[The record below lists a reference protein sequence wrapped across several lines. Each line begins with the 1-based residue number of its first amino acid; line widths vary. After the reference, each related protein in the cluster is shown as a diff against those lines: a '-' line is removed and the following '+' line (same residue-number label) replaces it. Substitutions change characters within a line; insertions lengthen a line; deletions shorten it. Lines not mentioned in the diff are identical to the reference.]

1 MGAAW
6 QKANRGG
13 PGGFF
18 MPEII
23 VKYED
28 KIVER
33 FITEKKRVSIGR
45 TPDNDIV
52 LDNRG
57 VSRRHATIEFNE
69 NQAVIIDNE
78 SLNGTFVNARKV
90 TEEVLK
96 DNDVIAI
103 AKFAMVYHREARKD
117 TDLFGMD
124 GTMVL
129 DTKKQKELIAKDKMS
144 KKLTSDRGCSIL
156 LGENDAEQDMFPLAH
171 SVVTIGRSKVAN
183 IKAKGMFLS
192 SVQAK
197 IVKDG
202 TDFWLVN
209 LGRKGKT
216 RVNGEEVDRH
226 LLKNDDLIQVGK
238 TVFRFLE
245 NRQ

>member
-1 MGAAW
+1 
-6 QKANRGG
+6 
-13 PGGFF
+13 

-33 FITEKKRVSIGR
+33 FITEKKRVTIGR

-57 VSRRHATIEFNE
+57 VSRRHAIIEFGD
-69 NQAVIIDNE
+69 NQAVLIDNE

-96 DNDVIAI
+96 DNDIIAI
-103 AKFAMVYHREARKD
+103 AKYSMVFHHETRKD
-117 TDLFGMD
+117 NDLFGMD

-129 DTKKQKELIAKDKMS
+129 ETKKQKELIAKDKMS
-144 KKLTSDRGCSIL
+144 KKLTTESGCSML
-156 LGENDAEQDMFPLAH
+156 LGEHEAEQDSFPLAH
-171 SVVTIGRSKVAN
+171 SVVTIGRSKAAN
-183 IKAKGMFLS
+183 IKAKGVFLS

-202 TDFWLVN
+202 SDFWLVN

-216 RVNGEEVDRH
+216 KVNGEEVDRYM
-226 LLKNDDLIQVGK
+226 LKNDDLIQVGK
-238 TVFRFLE
+238 TVFRYLE
-245 NRQ
+245 NRP

>member
-1 MGAAW
+1 
-6 QKANRGG
+6 
-13 PGGFF
+13 

-33 FITEKKRVSIGR
+33 FITEKKRVTIGR

-57 VSRRHATIEFNE
+57 VSRRHAIIEFGD
-69 NQAVIIDNE
+69 NQAVLIDNE
-78 SLNGTFVNARKV
+78 SLNGTFINARKV

-96 DNDVIAI
+96 DNDIIAI
-103 AKFAMVYHREARKD
+103 AKYSMIFHQEAHKD
-117 TDLFGMD
+117 NELFGGMD

-129 DTKKQKELIAKDKMS
+129 ETKKQKELIAKDKLS
-144 KKLTSDRGCSIL
+144 KKLTTESGCSML
-156 LGENDAEQDMFPLAH
+156 LGEHEAEKDSFPLAH
-171 SVVTIGRSKVAN
+171 SVVTIGRSKAAN
-183 IKAKGMFLS
+183 IKAKGVFLS

-216 RVNGEEVDRH
+216 KVNGEDVDRH
-226 LLKNDDLIQVGK
+226 LLRNDDLIQVGK
-238 TVFRFLE
+238 TVFRYLE

>member
-1 MGAAW
+1 
-6 QKANRGG
+6 
-13 PGGFF
+13 

-33 FITEKKRVSIGR
+33 FITEKKRVTIGR

-57 VSRRHATIEFNE
+57 VSRRHAIIEFSD
-69 NQAVIIDNE
+69 NQAVLIDNE

-90 TEEVLK
+90 SEEVLK
-96 DNDVIAI
+96 DNDIIAI
-103 AKFAMVYHREARKD
+103 AKYSMIFHHEARKD
-117 TDLFGMD
+117 NDLFGMD

-129 DTKKQKELIAKDKMS
+129 ETKKQKTLIAKDKMS
-144 KKLTSDRGCSIL
+144 KKLTSESGCSML
-156 LGENDAEQDMFPLAH
+156 LGEHEAEQDSFPLAH

-183 IKAKGMFLS
+183 IKAKGVFLS

-216 RVNGEEVDRH
+216 KVNGEGVDRH
-226 LLKNDDLIQVGK
+226 LLRNDDLIQVGK

-245 NRQ
+245 NRL

>member
-1 MGAAW
+1 
-6 QKANRGG
+6 
-13 PGGFF
+13 
-18 MPEII
+18 MPEIL
-23 VKYED
+23 VKFED
-28 KIVER
+28 KMIER
-33 FITEKKRVSIGR
+33 FITEKKHVTIGR

-57 VSRRHATIEFNE
+57 VSRRHATIEFGD
-69 NQAVIIDNE
+69 NQAVLIDNE
-78 SLNGTFVNARKV
+78 SLNGSFVNSRKV

-96 DNDVIAI
+96 DNDVITI
-103 AKFAMVYHREARKD
+103 AKYSLIYHQEARKD
-117 TDLFGMD
+117 ADLFGMD

-129 DTKKQKELIAKDKMS
+129 ETRKQKEMLAKDKMS
-144 KKLTSDRGCSIL
+144 KKLTTDAGCSIL

-171 SVVTIGRSKVAN
+171 SVVTIGNSRVAN

-216 RVNGEEVDRH
+216 KVNGEDVDRC

-238 TVFRFLE
+238 TVFRYLE
-245 NRQ
+245 NRP